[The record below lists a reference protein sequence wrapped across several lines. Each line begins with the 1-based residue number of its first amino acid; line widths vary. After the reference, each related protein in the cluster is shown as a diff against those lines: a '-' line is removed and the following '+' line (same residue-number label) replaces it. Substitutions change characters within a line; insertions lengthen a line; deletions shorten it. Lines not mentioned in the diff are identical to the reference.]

1 MRIHDLASVD
11 LHPST
16 NALSRLPSKRLEAI
30 FVNAAPHSVLKVELA
45 SYSSKTFVIDLDR
58 VTGQARDMPIVLL
71 PVLWQVCRESA
82 SPQKSAQNRIGSSS
96 SYVLVIQ
103 PVCRLVVVNRIYSC

>member
-30 FVNAAPHSVLKVELA
+30 FVNAAPHSVLNVELA

-58 VTGQARDMPIVLL
+58 DKHAAATRLWSDAHLANHVVPRSLRILALDEDGREEGTL
-71 PVLWQVCRESA
+71 P
-82 SPQKSAQNRIGSSS
+82 P
-96 SYVLVIQ
+96 
-103 PVCRLVVVNRIYSC
+103 